1 MHTLYKELGG
11 RKDPEWE
18 LKQQTDGHSY
28 PSCGA
33 GASRS
38 LRGTLGGTRV
48 LLLEFL
54 ECFHHNP

>member
-18 LKQQTDGHSY
+18 PKQQTDGHSY
-28 PSCGA
+28 PSCSA

-38 LRGTLGGTRV
+38 LQGTLGGTRV
-48 LLLEFL
+48 
-54 ECFHHNP
+54 

>member
-18 LKQQTDGHSY
+18 PKQQTDGHSY
-28 PSCGA
+28 PSCSA

-48 LLLEFL
+48 
-54 ECFHHNP
+54 